1 MKTPHQS
8 KKYSTENSSKITE
21 NSSEHFSNEKMP
33 EKIVLQL
40 FKSILYSLIQK
51 EFSDG
56 VF

>member
-40 FKSILYSLIQK
+40 FKAILYSLIQK